1 MPDPIP
7 APTPSPAQ
15 GDPRLFRLGLPD
27 GPGLTRRVAA
37 RVAGPLEWLLSVDQL
52 NDTYARCRGAAGL
65 DAFLARVLESLD
77 VRYRVAQPDLDRI
90 PKAGPVVVVANHPF
104 GALDGIVLAA
114 VLRSVRPDVKVM
126 ANYLLGR
133 IPDLR
138 DLFIL
143 VDPFGGD
150 GAAAANLGPVRQ
162 SLRWLKD
169 RGGMLAAFPA
179 GEVAHLNL
187 RERAVTDPPW
197 TDQIARIVRRTGA
210 PVLPVYFDGH
220 NGPLFQF
227 LHLSSFAEQMLVHEH
242 ALVKIRDEMPLDRAA
257 LIGCGVTTGLG
268 AVFNTARVGAGETVA
283 VLGAGGIGLNA
294 IQGAAIAGA
303 GRIIAVD
310 MNETKLKLAESFG
323 ATDLVD
329 AGDGDPVAQ
338 VMELTGGG
346 VHHAF
351 EAIGLKLTAEQSLL
365 MLRSGGTATVIGM
378 VPLGQNVELPGY
390 MFLSEKKIQ
399 GSNMGSNRF
408 RTDMPRYVDMYLDGK
423 LKLDELVSARRPLE
437 EINEAFTAMKGGEV
451 ARSVITFD

>member
-1 MPDPIP
+1 M
-7 APTPSPAQ
+7 
-15 GDPRLFRLGLPD
+15 
-27 GPGLTRRVAA
+27 
-37 RVAGPLEWLLSVDQL
+37 
-52 NDTYARCRGAAGL
+52 
-65 DAFLARVLESLD
+65 
-77 VRYRVAQPDLDRI
+77 
-90 PKAGPVVVVANHPF
+90 K
-104 GALDGIVLAA
+104 AA
-114 VLRSVRPDVKVM
+114 VLRE
-126 ANYLLGR
+126 
-133 IPDLR
+133 IPSE
-138 DLFIL
+138 L
-143 VDPFGGD
+143 VIDEVQIDQPGPREVLVNT
-150 GAAAANLGPVRQ
+150 AAAGVCHSDLHFMEGKYPYPTPTVLGHESAGVVEAVGSDVTYVKPGDHVITCLSVFCGSCEFCTSGRP
-162 SLRWLKD
+162 SLCTKEGLTRPPEGPQRLSKD
-169 RGGMLAAFPA
+169 G
-179 GEVAHLNL
+179 
-187 RERAVTDPPW
+187 
-197 TDQIARIVRRTGA
+197 
-210 PVLPVYFDGH
+210 
-220 NGPLFQF
+220 GPLFQF

-268 AVFNTARVGAGETVA
+268 AVFNTAKVGAGETVA

-310 MNETKLKLAESFG
+310 MNEMKLELAKSFG
-323 ATDLVD
+323 ATDLVN

-351 EAIGLKLTAEQSLL
+351 EAIGLKVTAEQAFL

-408 RTDMPRYVDMYLDGK
+408 RTDMPRYVDMYLNGK

-437 EINEAFTAMKGGEV
+437 EINEAFTAMKSGEV